1 MTRAFALFSVLA
13 AAFTCYSQSVTVQ
26 PSTISGIE
34 IIGPQAPDFAAS
46 VAQIVGTDQPGNL
59 TAWLPYGVVVK
70 NNSPQALAAITVV
83 WTETPDAGPL
93 RPAERDYWSS
103 FNAPLKYVQPGSAVL
118 AIPQNMLQQPRNLA
132 AFSAG
137 RGWGT
142 CRTFSGRNG
151 SRWRSTAWSS
161 HRASSPG
168 ADTYS
173 AYEEYQAQIDVPRSL
188 ATTVLEKKATS
199 PISDILAWLQLL
211 SASRGG
217 DFTAQ
222 RSGRTARQLLG
233 VYSRK
238 GEAPLYSL
246 AQNILQEPAFPLHR

>member
-70 NNSPQALAAITVV
+70 NNSPQALAAMTVV
-83 WTETPDAGPL
+83 WTETLDAGPL
-93 RPAERDYWSS
+93 RPVQRDYWSW

-118 AIPQNMLQQPRNLA
+118 AIPQNMLQQPRNLT

-137 RGWGT
+137 RGLGNLPNFQ
-142 CRTFSGRNG
+142 RAQRIEVALDGVVFASGQF
-151 SRWRSTAWSS
+151 A
-161 HRASSPG
+161 G

-173 AYEEYQAQIDVPRSL
+173 AYEEYQAQIDVPRSV

-222 RSGRTARQLLG
+222 RSGSMARQLLG

-238 GEAPLYSL
+238 GEAALYSL
-246 AQNILQEPAFPLHR
+246 AQSILQEPAFPLHR